1 MNVVSYGSNSRI
13 LPPFYG
19 DRSIIQQFD
28 TQFNKYLDSVSLYIT
43 VFPNISRDYFIKLII
58 IDGDQNICFTKD
70 VYMGDVQKTGYF
82 KIDIKIELLRN
93 KLYYLCLD
101 SLEQGNQKNYI
112 CLSIGYRKKMM
123 NLFLNNKFSV
133 GQLCCNFNFK

>member
-1 MNVVSYGSNSRI
+1 MQYGSNSKI

-19 DRSIIQQFD
+19 DKSIIQQFS
-28 TQFNKYLDSVSLYIT
+28 TEYNKYLDNIELFIN
-43 VFPNISRDYFIKLII
+43 VFPNINRDYTIKVII
-58 IDGDQNICFTKD
+58 IDQQENIYFTKD

-82 KIDIKIELLRN
+82 KISTKIDVLRN

-101 SLEQGNQKNYI
+101 SYQQGSQNNYI
-112 CLSIGYRKKMM
+112 CFSIGYRKRMM